1 MIFFVAFSSAFV
13 SNLQYILLAYCLN
26 GTYST
31 VWGNR
36 PIRSSAVNAS
46 KDKFIGKVCRELND
60 TPSPSGQGCAFPSK
74 VDALMPASR
83 RQYLLLSSV
92 KHRHMK
98 IWENFMF
105 PVTLHLDPLFIK
117 LIYFQKFYRKE
128 FLIFPIF

>member
-1 MIFFVAFSSAFV
+1 MIFLLLFSSAFV

-74 VDALMPASR
+74 VDALMAGVPEAV
-83 RQYLLLSSV
+83 LGSV
-92 KHRHMK
+92 K
-98 IWENFMF
+98 
-105 PVTLHLDPLFIK
+105 K
-117 LIYFQKFYRKE
+117 LSKFYVSYYIIDPK
-128 FLIFPIF
+128 LSV